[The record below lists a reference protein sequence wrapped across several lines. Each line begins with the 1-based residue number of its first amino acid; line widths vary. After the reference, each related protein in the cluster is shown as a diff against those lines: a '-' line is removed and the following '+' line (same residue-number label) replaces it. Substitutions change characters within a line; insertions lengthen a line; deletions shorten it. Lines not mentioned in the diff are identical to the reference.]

1 MEKIVI
7 IVAGGSGTRMNS
19 NVPKQFLPVHG
30 LPVLMHTLNVFYQY
44 DQSIRIILVLP
55 EKQIDIW
62 KDLCRTHHFGIHHEI
77 RSGGNSRF
85 YSVKNNLDLVN
96 DDSLVGIHD
105 GVRPLVHPDTI
116 NRCYVTAMKY
126 GNAIPAVS
134 VSESLRKI
142 TPSGNE
148 AADRNLYRLV
158 QTPQVFK
165 GKLIKKAYM
174 QEFNEKY
181 TDDASLVDQLGEPI
195 HIVEGN
201 VDNIKITY
209 SWDIEIAEVLIK
221 KRQAH

>member
-1 MEKIVI
+1 M

-19 NVPKQFLPVHG
+19 DVPKQFLSIHG

-44 DQSIRIILVLP
+44 DQNIRIILVLP

-62 KDLCRTHHFGIHHEI
+62 KDLCMAHHFGIHHEI

-116 NRCYVTAMKY
+116 HRCYVTAMKF

-148 AADRNLYRLV
+148 AVDRNLYRLV

-165 GKLIKKAYM
+165 GKLIKKAYL
-174 QEFNEKY
+174 QDFNEKF

-209 SWDIEIAEVLIK
+209 SWDIEIAEALIK
-221 KRQAH
+221 KRQDH